1 MKSAIVKRSIVLF
14 GHKTSVSLE
23 NEFWEGLRQI
33 ADQQETTMSALLQ
46 QINSDRRYANLSS
59 AVRIFVFDH
68 FHAQATTKQLPA
80 PGGRAVA
87 RSVVESEPVG

>member
-68 FHAQATTKQLPA
+68 FHAQATAKQLPA

-87 RSVVESEPVG
+87 RSAVESEPVG